1 MNETNEDI
9 LLEILKFSTF
19 EVKFLSVLFFLI
31 IFGNLFMIIRLYKRK
46 KRVQMNF
53 LCFKFNRISRMSFY
67 IIFLSLAD
75 INVAFLSVFTYI
87 LGILNTNSDY
97 KFKTI
102 ETSSE
107 FSCKLVSFSQIFSV
121 YISIYILVLMAHDRY
136 LCICK
141 PFDSINWN
149 YETGLKNIFIIVL
162 FAFCVSSPQFIFFK
176 LSEFFSVNLDKFSRL
191 NPRS

>member
-1 MNETNEDI
+1 MNETTDEI
-9 LLEILKFSTF
+9 LVEILKFSTY

-31 IFGNLFMIIRLYKRK
+31 IFGNLFMIVRLLKKK
-46 KRVQMNF
+46 KREQKNF

-75 INVAFLSVFTYI
+75 INVALLSVFTCI
-87 LGILNTNSDY
+87 LRKLNTNSGY

-102 ETSSE
+102 ETYSE
-107 FSCKLVSFSQIFSV
+107 FSCRLVSFSQIFSV
-121 YISIYILVLMAHDRY
+121 YTSIYILVLMAHDRY

-149 YETGLKNIFIIVL
+149 CKTGLKNIFIVIL
-162 FAFCVSSPQFIFFK
+162 FAFAVSSPQFVLFK
-176 LSEFFSVNLDKFSRL
+176 LSKFSF
-191 NPRS
+191 